1 MISVS
6 DVEHIAN
13 LARLKLNDEEKQLY
27 ATQLAEIISYFEEL
41 KELDTTGI
49 EPMSHALAVL
59 NVMRDDQVIEPPG
72 HEVILKN
79 APDSESSFFRVPRI
93 GE

>member
-1 MISVS
+1 MITLA
-6 DVEHIAN
+6 DVEHVAN
-13 LARLKLNDEEKQLY
+13 LARLKLSDKEKQLY
-27 ATQLAEIISYFEEL
+27 ATQLAKIISYFDEL

-59 NVMRDDQVIEPPG
+59 NVMRDDEVVEPPG

-79 APDSESSFFRVPRI
+79 APEIEGSFFRVPRI